1 MKDENIQKYLGYY
14 KLETISTIY
23 AHFDDKIHLDIADT
37 IFHVLD
43 IRKNSPIR

>member
-23 AHFDDKIHLDIADT
+23 ALVKDLNIY
-37 IFHVLD
+37 
-43 IRKNSPIR
+43 